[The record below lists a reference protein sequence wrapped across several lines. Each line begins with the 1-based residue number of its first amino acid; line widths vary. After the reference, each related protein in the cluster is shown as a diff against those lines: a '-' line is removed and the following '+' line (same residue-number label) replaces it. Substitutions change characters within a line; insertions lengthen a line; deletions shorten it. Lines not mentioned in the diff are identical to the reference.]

1 MKKASE
7 VFNSIRFAKGELR
20 GKEHMSTDDEEH
32 YAVGEKEFGQQLQ
45 HAKKRAMQEGDEHYN
60 AGAEKMKHHIG
71 DEHLKDNARE
81 TRKYVLKQNPH
92 KKGTQEHK
100 DWKHGAEQEAE
111 YHIDSLEEEK
121 KDVYDEGEYDQEG
134 DMAKSD
140 LRSIIANAKRMHD
153 MIEDSDNLPEWVQSK
168 ITKAEDY
175 ISTVANYMEAEM
187 NEEVEQIDEISSDL
201 VKKARDVAFAKGKED
216 QAHRFVRKAYQK
228 GQKESEA
235 MAKKINEVSNALLQ
249 RYKEKAGKQIDNPA
263 TPSATKLKRGV
274 GHLKATSKQMTSGK
288 PMPEEVE
295 MQEEMDYNVKVSHTT
310 ADGKNV
316 DKVYKVAKAK
326 DHRHAQNI
334 ALNKHTD
341 ALDKAGTKFTRATA
355 TVVREDVETLEE
367 KNVPT
372 SPEKWARAK
381 AMAKSKFDVYPSAYA
396 NGWAAKKYK
405 EMGGGWKSVSEATEK
420 PPFEGG
426 HKPEKKAI
434 AGKYGAGYSTAR
446 HLARMAMKRQ
456 ADKMKTPVKEEASTK
471 AKIVKA
477 AAKKTS
483 EDKFQAEPEMSTTM
497 TKNV

>member
-7 VFNSIRFAKGELR
+7 VFKSIRFAKLDPHHDKGPK
-20 GKEHMSTDDEEH
+20 GSTDDEQH
-32 YAVGEKEFGQQLQ
+32 YTVGEKEFQQQ
-45 HAKKRAMQEGDEHYN
+45 IAHVKKRAMQE
-60 AGAEKMKHHIG
+60 
-71 DEHLKDNARE
+71 
-81 TRKYVLKQNPH
+81 
-92 KKGTQEHK
+92 
-100 DWKHGAEQEAE
+100 
-111 YHIDSLEEEK
+111 EK
-121 KDVYDEGEYDQEG
+121 KDEYDEGEYDQEG

-201 VKKARDVAFAKGKED
+201 VKKARDVAFQKGKDD
-216 QAHRFVRKAYQK
+216 QGHRLVRKAYQK

-295 MQEEMDYNVKVSHTT
+295 MQEETDFNVKVSHHTN
-310 ADGKNV
+310 DGKV
-316 DKVYKVAKAK
+316 EHKMYKIVKAK

-334 ALNKHTD
+334 ALNKHTA
-341 ALDKAGTKFTRATA
+341 ALDKAGTKYRGATA
-355 TVVREDVETLEE
+355 SVVREDVEALDE

-372 SPEKWARAK
+372 SPEKWAQAK
-381 AMAKSKFDVYPSAYA
+381 AQAKAKFDVYPSAYA

-405 EMGGGWKSVSEATEK
+405 EMGGGWKSVSEEAEQIDEILRQDNAKSFVGYAAKKEK
-420 PPFEGG
+420 DDLPFTPDSPKK
-426 HKPEKKAI
+426 KPSAV
-434 AGKYGAGYSTAR
+434 AGKYGQGYSTAR
-446 HLARMAMKRQ
+446 HLARQAMQKQ
-456 ADKMKTPVKEEASTK
+456 AEKLKKVPVKEESSTK
-471 AKIVKA
+471 AKIVKDA
-477 AAKKTS
+477 MKKKKSSS
-483 EDKFQAEPEMSTTM
+483 EDAFQAEPVLSSTV
-497 TKNV
+497 TKTQ